1 MAKAYRAVVRVH
13 TAAGAACRANEWS
26 LATRAVIRG
35 EAQVYWCRL
44 AAAEVV
50 LWLAALT
57 LVGADRDEIGNA
69 PEVAGA

>member
-1 MAKAYRAVVRVH
+1 
-13 TAAGAACRANEWS
+13 
-26 LATRAVIRG
+26 VIRG